1 MFKIPGNYI
10 QSSWGYCLLSVFF
23 FIKKVITFEK
33 CHKIP

>member
-23 FIKKVITFEK
+23 YKKVITFEK
-33 CHKIP
+33 YHKIP